1 MLRLIK
7 SHFTLEEVI
16 SEWQIPDADLVYLVQ
31 TGTLRL
37 AVQVFTTLVDVGEFD
52 QTADGNWHRIPH
64 SRLRH
69 SGLLDLKRKDAYQ
82 ILRKGSAGII
92 HFHKDHPGYCDLH
105 DQSEPMIFH
114 KSDLLVTR
122 ERKDHISSLLKNG
135 ASHIAPKASFRE
147 ADDYKLVTLNEAEFM
162 LGPIQARIVKNL
174 HEDFMSGKEWSNGKK
189 LLTTAQSSSMR
200 MLDVFKSQNRWRE
213 LIVSDGRGNY
223 RLNIRRQR
231 QKNP

>member
-1 MLRLIK
+1 
-7 SHFTLEEVI
+7 
-16 SEWQIPDADLVYLVQ
+16 
-31 TGTLRL
+31 
-37 AVQVFTTLVDVGEFD
+37 
-52 QTADGNWHRIPH
+52 
-64 SRLRH
+64 
-69 SGLLDLKRKDAYQ
+69 
-82 ILRKGSAGII
+82 
-92 HFHKDHPGYCDLH
+92 
-105 DQSEPMIFH
+105 
-114 KSDLLVTR
+114 
-122 ERKDHISSLLKNG
+122 
-135 ASHIAPKASFRE
+135 
-147 ADDYKLVTLNEAEFM
+147 M